1 MLGTSSSCLPEDYVT
16 SPPFLTPFVFGLG
29 ARAERVMF
37 SGPEQGAEAA
47 TGTVE

>member
-1 MLGTSSSCLPEDYVT
+1 MY
-16 SPPFLTPFVFGLG
+16 PPCMTQAWPPFVFGLG

-37 SGPEQGAEAA
+37 SGPEQGAEAG